1 MDLTER
7 IKKQMEVNRIF
18 TPTTPVDESSLF
30 SGRQQQLGRV
40 VEAVA
45 QKGQHVVIYG
55 ERGVGKTSLSNVLG
69 QFLSGQ
75 SSVVIAP
82 RATADSGDS
91 FSSLWRK
98 VFSEITITNNKQT
111 IGFTADKLFSQQTL
125 SDQIQGEITPDVVRR
140 ILSQVGT
147 QSLLI
152 PIVDEFDRLDI
163 SVTTAIADTVKM
175 LSDHAVPATI
185 VLVGVADS
193 VDQLIKEHAS
203 VERALVQVPMPRMS
217 GQEIRGI
224 IVNGLARLGMTATE
238 DALEHV
244 VLLSQ
249 GLPHYTHLLGLNGTL
264 NAVEEDSTE
273 VTAQHIEK
281 AVIKSVETT
290 QSSIRSAY
298 SKATSSNRAE
308 NLYGHV
314 LLACAMTEPDE
325 LGFFAPGA
333 VREPMSIL
341 MGKQYDIPSFAR
353 HLYDFTEE
361 EKGPILERIGTERK
375 YRYRFKNPLIQ
386 PYVIMKG
393 LADGK
398 ISREALESFLKR
410 R

>member
-69 QFLSGQ
+69 QLLSGQ

-111 IGFTADKLFSQQTL
+111 IGFTANKLFSQQTL

>member
-398 ISREALESFLKR
+398 ISQEALESFLKR

>member
-1 MDLTER
+1 MDLGER
-7 IKKQMEVNRIF
+7 IRKQIEVNKIF

-69 QFLSGQ
+69 QLLSGQ

-82 RATADSGDS
+82 RATADSGDT

-98 VFSEITITNNKQT
+98 VFAEITITNNKQT
-111 IGFTADKLFSQQTL
+111 IGFTAEKLFSQQTL
-125 SDQIQGEITPDVVRR
+125 SDQIQGEITPDTVRR
-140 ILSQVGT
+140 VLAQVGT

-152 PIVDEFDRLDI
+152 PIIDEFDRLDI

-264 NAVEEDSTE
+264 NAIEGDSTE

-281 AVIKSVETT
+281 AVIKSVEST

-314 LLACAMTEPDE
+314 LLACAMTEPNE

>member
-1 MDLTER
+1 M
-7 IKKQMEVNRIF
+7 
-18 TPTTPVDESSLF
+18 
-30 SGRQQQLGRV
+30 
-40 VEAVA
+40 
-45 QKGQHVVIYG
+45 
-55 ERGVGKTSLSNVLG
+55 
-69 QFLSGQ
+69 
-75 SSVVIAP
+75 
-82 RATADSGDS
+82 
-91 FSSLWRK
+91 
-98 VFSEITITNNKQT
+98 
-111 IGFTADKLFSQQTL
+111 
-125 SDQIQGEITPDVVRR
+125 VRR

-398 ISREALESFLKR
+398 ISQEALESFLKR

>member
-111 IGFTADKLFSQQTL
+111 ISFTADKLFSQQTL

-398 ISREALESFLKR
+398 ISQEALESFLKR

>member
-152 PIVDEFDRLDI
+152 PIV
-163 SVTTAIADTVKM
+163 
-175 LSDHAVPATI
+175 
-185 VLVGVADS
+185 
-193 VDQLIKEHAS
+193 
-203 VERALVQVPMPRMS
+203 
-217 GQEIRGI
+217 
-224 IVNGLARLGMTATE
+224 
-238 DALEHV
+238 
-244 VLLSQ
+244 
-249 GLPHYTHLLGLNGTL
+249 
-264 NAVEEDSTE
+264 
-273 VTAQHIEK
+273 
-281 AVIKSVETT
+281 
-290 QSSIRSAY
+290 
-298 SKATSSNRAE
+298 
-308 NLYGHV
+308 
-314 LLACAMTEPDE
+314 
-325 LGFFAPGA
+325 
-333 VREPMSIL
+333 
-341 MGKQYDIPSFAR
+341 
-353 HLYDFTEE
+353 
-361 EKGPILERIGTERK
+361 
-375 YRYRFKNPLIQ
+375 
-386 PYVIMKG
+386 
-393 LADGK
+393 
-398 ISREALESFLKR
+398 
-410 R
+410 